1 MSIGFA
7 YVWFYKGCIYHVKFT
22 SYCEL
27 IECSRPI
34 RFFIVS
40 LMYNNYFKGGME
52 KLSGCLQT
60 CNAVV
65 PAKFIFRLVLGQA
78 CKYPTSM
85 RFTDR
90 VLNLF
95 LATAKWLNQ
104 GSQICQIWRIY
115 FYAKIVQMTPL
126 RLRRESL

>member
-1 MSIGFA
+1 MLSTNQIF
-7 YVWFYKGCIYHVKFT
+7 H
-22 SYCEL
+22 
-27 IECSRPI
+27 
-34 RFFIVS
+34 
-40 LMYNNYFKGGME
+40 YFKGGME

-104 GSQICQIWRIY
+104 GSQIRQIWRILCQNCSDDSTE
-115 FYAKIVQMTPL
+115 ITEGVTLTPEIL
-126 RLRRESL
+126 R

>member
-1 MSIGFA
+1 M
-7 YVWFYKGCIYHVKFT
+7 T
-22 SYCEL
+22 
-27 IECSRPI
+27 
-34 RFFIVS
+34 
-40 LMYNNYFKGGME
+40 
-52 KLSGCLQT
+52 GCLQT

-104 GSQICQIWRIY
+104 GLQIRQIWRILRQNCSDDSTE
-115 FYAKIVQMTPL
+115 VTEGVTLTPEIL
-126 RLRRESL
+126 R